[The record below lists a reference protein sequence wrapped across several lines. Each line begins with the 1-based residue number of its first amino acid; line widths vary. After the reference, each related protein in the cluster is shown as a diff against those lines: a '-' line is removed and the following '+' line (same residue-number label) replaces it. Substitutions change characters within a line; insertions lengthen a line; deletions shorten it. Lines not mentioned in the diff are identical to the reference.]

1 MEVEVDVA
9 SPSVTWRP
17 RRPPGWPLLRS
28 QPSGKRVK
36 KKKTSRPWNALDCL
50 GLPWIASD
58 CLGFAL
64 EEPRGKP
71 LAEGGGVPE
80 VKS

>member
-50 GLPWIASD
+50 GLPRIALD
-58 CLGFAL
+58 LPWRNPEANPWLG
-64 EEPRGKP
+64 
-71 LAEGGGVPE
+71 GGGVPE